1 VPEHGLRWEYL
12 AGTGQKSKADNKI
25 KRQAP
30 QDGAFLAERMRM
42 DGVTINN
49 ETERHVRISGGL
61 GLWLHVIISAVAVG
75 TMYTTIQRDIAE
87 QGRAIQDIQQRRTES
102 SRFENE
108 ALQRLARMET
118 TLDDLKERIRGKK

>member
-1 VPEHGLRWEYL
+1 MPEHGLRWEYL
-12 AGTGQKSKADNKI
+12 AGTGQKSKAGNKI

-49 ETERHVRISGGL
+49 ETERPVRISGGL

>member
-1 VPEHGLRWEYL
+1 
-12 AGTGQKSKADNKI
+12 
-25 KRQAP
+25 
-30 QDGAFLAERMRM
+30 M

-49 ETERHVRISGGL
+49 ETERPVRISGGL